1 MCNARC
7 TLLTFDGFAN
17 LQHTITHAAFNAN
30 KWHLVHHTH
39 TALRI
44 VQRALYARQ
53 PQDSTCNALRSTNR
67 QQTSAAHMPH
77 TTYTS
82 QHLPCDVHHAPKLQ
96 TQCNTQRAARG
107 LHHHNIKRALRRRLS
122 SPHHNAT
129 SNMRRPMCS
138 TQHAIC
144 DPQHAT

>member
-44 VQRALYARQ
+44 VQWALYARQ
-53 PQDSTCNALRSTNR
+53 TQDSTCNALRSTNR

-96 TQCNTQRAARG
+96 TPLAQETAVIVQKMAKVSKNKPNTAFTF
-107 LHHHNIKRALRRRLS
+107 L
-122 SPHHNAT
+122 T
-129 SNMRRPMCS
+129 
-138 TQHAIC
+138 
-144 DPQHAT
+144 